1 MAAKTARSA
10 GLDFSDAR
18 EQNPR
23 RGALLAEIRIDGRN
37 NPPFR
42 SSTFRSAQLS
52 PAVRSQVD
60 QFKQGGT
67 MYSRIISCTIDTAK
81 LNDFRKALNDQFL
94 PQIQSQPGFVDNI
107 ESLDP
112 ATGQFSC
119 MTLWKTSSDVEN
131 YNNGLFQEVASKLSP
146 LMKGSPNIQTLPV
159 ENSSVHHV
167 KAGKAA
173 A

>member
-1 MAAKTARSA
+1 
-10 GLDFSDAR
+10 
-18 EQNPR
+18 
-23 RGALLAEIRIDGRN
+23 
-37 NPPFR
+37 
-42 SSTFRSAQLS
+42 
-52 PAVRSQVD
+52 
-60 QFKQGGT
+60 

-81 LNDFRKALNDQFL
+81 VNDFRKDLNEQFL
-94 PQIQSQPGFVDNI
+94 PRIQSQPGFVDNI

-119 MTLWKTSSDVEN
+119 MTLWKTAADVEN
-131 YNNGLFQEVASKLSP
+131 YDNGLFQEVASKLSP
-146 LMKGSPNIQTLPV
+146 LMKGSPVIHTLPV